1 MSRPQTEEQ
10 AVDSEGD
17 SSLHRRDEEGT
28 QSSHRMLGFS
38 DALLSII
45 ATVMVSVGPT
55 SNPPLSCTAASD
67 AQAFHEG
74 GAAQQLSRAHIPLPL
89 RIHSPKNISWLF
101 LSLFL

>member
-1 MSRPQTEEQ
+1 MSRLQTEEQ

-17 SSLHRRDEEGT
+17 SSLHRRNEEGT

-55 SNPPLSCTAASD
+55 SSLPLISVAASD
-67 AQAFHEG
+67 AQTFHAG
-74 GAAQQLSRAHIPLPL
+74 GGCPAMVK
-89 RIHSPKNISWLF
+89 SPHTFCL
-101 LSLFL
+101 

>member
-1 MSRPQTEEQ
+1 MSRLQTQEQ

-17 SSLHRRDEEGT
+17 SSLYRRNEEGT

-55 SNPPLSCTAASD
+55 SNMPLISVASSD
-67 AQAFHEG
+67 AQTIHVG
-74 GAAQQLSRAHIPLPL
+74 GGCPAMVK
-89 RIHSPKNISWLF
+89 SPHTFYL
-101 LSLFL
+101 